1 MTDVNQVRINEL
13 ARELE
18 VKAKA
23 IIDLLPGYGV
33 TEKKTHSSSIPADVA
48 EKVRKNILGH
58 AEEEAK
64 AEAAAKAEKEA
75 KEAAAKAARMR
86 PPAPPPASPQASV
99 TPAATKPVDVG
110 CPDASWRGRGKIACL
125 PKKVRDHI
133 NQMLEDG
140 VRYVQI
146 KENLGDHG
154 KDLTLD
160 NISQWKKR
168 GHQLWLKEQFWREE
182 MRARMDAF
190 TDLLGNGD
198 PAQLPI
204 VGLQMSL
211 TQLCEQLR
219 DLGPVS
225 P

>member
-75 KEAAAKAARMR
+75 KEADAKAARMR
-86 PPAPPPASPQASV
+86 PPAPPPSQ
-99 TPAATKPVDVG
+99 TRLHR
-110 CPDASWRGRGKIACL
+110 WL
-125 PKKVRDHI
+125 PLRRKLSRK
-133 NQMLEDG
+133 
-140 VRYVQI
+140 
-146 KENLGDHG
+146 
-154 KDLTLD
+154 
-160 NISQWKKR
+160 
-168 GHQLWLKEQFWREE
+168 HQLLRLRLPRRRNLPHHLPLRERQFVRH
-182 MRARMDAF
+182 R
-190 TDLLGNGD
+190 
-198 PAQLPI
+198 
-204 VGLQMSL
+204 
-211 TQLCEQLR
+211 LR
-219 DLGPVS
+219 
-225 P
+225 